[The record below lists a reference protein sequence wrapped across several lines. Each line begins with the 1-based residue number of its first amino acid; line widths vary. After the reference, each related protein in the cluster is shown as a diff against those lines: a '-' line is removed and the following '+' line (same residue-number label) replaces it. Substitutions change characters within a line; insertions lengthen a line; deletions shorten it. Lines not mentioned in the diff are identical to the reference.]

1 MDRLSSLPALWHRSW
16 NFPHTLPREHP
27 EMLRFHV
34 SGTPHGIFPEIF
46 SIYGI
51 FFFGKPVAVF
61 FESVDSSLLAGAGA
75 AGAQGKVIASV
86 RIGQMPSAVWRF
98 KGGKKSC
105 FVFQFSVGIS
115 APAIPGREW
124 VSGRTEILVH
134 GFPEFVETG
143 NFSGP

>member
-27 EMLRFHV
+27 E
-34 SGTPHGIFPEIF
+34 
-46 SIYGI
+46 
-51 FFFGKPVAVF
+51 K
-61 FESVDSSLLAGAGA
+61 
-75 AGAQGKVIASV
+75 
-86 RIGQMPSAVWRF
+86 AVWRF

-105 FVFQFSVGIS
+105 SVFQFSVGIS
-115 APAIPGREW
+115 APAVPGREW